1 MFTLNLVIRGV
12 LIILIGLGLWGAL
25 RADDLRVSGMSNSTA
40 TLSCADQHQT
50 PDLLASASSQNS
62 TEDEDEDEQDDDVV
76 ATSGIGYVQ
85 NVVTCEH
92 ESVLTHVESDA
103 VGTMIIPPP
112 ETV

>member
-1 MFTLNLVIRGV
+1 MFTLKLVIRGI

-62 TEDEDEDEQDDDVV
+62 TEDEDEQDDDVV